1 MCEALGSIPSTERK
15 EEKEGK
21 KEERRE
27 IPIVS
32 TFLCTGN
39 SGPIKLDL
47 HTSLILLNTKSAPQ
61 MDLTRYSSERCN
73 ANDIYAGGNA
83 DNLISTTV
91 TVEWPIQ

>member
-1 MCEALGSIPSTERK
+1 VRPWVQYPVLKERK
-15 EEKEGK
+15 KRKERRK
-21 KEERRE
+21 RRE